1 MRTRFAL
8 LGLIGAAVVS
18 LAPAPVPPT
27 PSPIPQTAPPTA
39 AIEEP
44 VPLPRPR
51 PQPVPDGLAN
61 LGVPSIGAGPEP
73 QPLTP
78 CYLALTAELAVAEPV
93 TPIAQPNSCDALD
106 LVRLSAVNVDRRRVT
121 LTPPVML
128 RCPMA
133 TALANWM
140 RNDVASMTEML
151 GAPFKGFDN
160 YDSFECRGRN
170 RVVGART
177 SEHGRANALDIR
189 AIMLDDG
196 RRVELTDPDVTKE
209 FRETLR
215 ASACE
220 RFSTVLGPGSDG
232 YHESHIHVDLAE
244 RRNGYRLCQWDVR
257 VTVIPLPRPRPPEA
271 PPREEL

>member
-1 MRTRFAL
+1 MRMGFAL
-8 LGLIGAAVVS
+8 LGLLASAAVS
-18 LAPAPVPPT
+18 LAPAPVPPVV
-27 PSPIPQTAPPTA
+27 PQA
-39 AIEEP
+39 AVVEEAI
-44 VPLPRPR
+44 PLPRPR
-51 PQPVPDGLAN
+51 PAPPVPDGLAN
-61 LGVPSIGAGPEP
+61 LGVPSIGVGPEP

-78 CYLALTAELAVAEPV
+78 CYLALTAELAVAEPA

-106 LVRLSAVNVDRRRVT
+106 LVRLSAVNIDRRRVT
-121 LTPPVML
+121 LTPPVTL

-133 TALANWM
+133 IALATWM
-140 RNDVASMTEML
+140 RIDVAPLAESL

-170 RVVGART
+170 RIVGART

-189 AIMLDDG
+189 AVVLGDG
-196 RRVELTDPDVTKE
+196 RRLELTDSEVTKE
-209 FRETLR
+209 FRESMR

-244 RRNGYRLCQWDVR
+244 RRNGFRLCQWNVR
-257 VTVIPLPRPRPPEA
+257 DASIPLPRPRPSEA